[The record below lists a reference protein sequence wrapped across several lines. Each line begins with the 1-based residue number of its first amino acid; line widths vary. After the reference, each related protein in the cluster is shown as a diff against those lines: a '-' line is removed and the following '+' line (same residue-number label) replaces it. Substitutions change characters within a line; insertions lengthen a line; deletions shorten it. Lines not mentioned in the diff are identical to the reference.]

1 MEKTIELEIQSLLP
15 GVETDEDSCI
25 RRLEAALQKQHRM
38 QRAHI
43 ENCENGVKL
52 CLHYDPETISV
63 SEVKRLAERAG
74 FAIVNRYRH
83 ELIPIEGMDCSDC
96 SMVIEHSLARMDGV
110 QAARANY
117 ASEDLWVEYDTYK
130 INRHE
135 IEHRIRSMGYA
146 IRLEGHRKW
155 LQKNRELLLSMI
167 TGLLL
172 VIGWAGGYF
181 LGFNTYLSLA
191 LYLGAYLAGGWE
203 ISKHAIHALRERR
216 FDTDLLMIVAALG
229 AAALGDFMEGA
240 LLIFL
245 FSVGHNLEERAL
257 DKAQSAIRAL
267 ADLAPKTALVRRD
280 GREVEISVSEMR
292 LKDLAV
298 IRPGT
303 RIPVDGVILTGISG
317 IDQSPVTG
325 ESIPVDKAPGDKV
338 FAGTINGEGALEV
351 QVTRLAA
358 DSTLGRV
365 IKMVAEAQTQK
376 SPTQLTMERFE
387 RIFVPF
393 VLAATFLVIVIPPFF
408 GVPFRLSFLRAM
420 TLLVAASPCALALG
434 APATILAGVAQAARN
449 GVLVK
454 GGAHL
459 ENLGR
464 LKAIAFDKTGTIT
477 FGKPE
482 VGSVFAFLP
491 EICSEEHVL
500 AIAAALESRSMHPL
514 AQAVVRYVQS
524 KKISFAVIGDVESL
538 TGYGLRS
545 SYQDHSIL
553 IGSPKLILESQIE
566 QTAAIS
572 LQVKE
577 LESSGKTV
585 MLLAIG
591 SKVVGCITLA
601 DKIRPDIS
609 ALLKELAHS
618 GIQQTAILT
627 GDNPRVAA
635 AIAREAGLTDFYA
648 DLMPEDKAA
657 AVRDLVDKYDVVA
670 MVGDGVN
677 DAPALARATVG
688 IAMGGAG
695 TDVALETADVAL
707 MGDNL
712 TKLPFA
718 IGLGRATR
726 AIIQQNL
733 VIALG
738 VIVVLAVCS
747 LFGLVG
753 IGTAVVFHEGSTIL
767 VVLNALR
774 LLTYRG

>member
-1 MEKTIELEIQSLLP
+1 MEKTIELEIQSVLP
-15 GVETDEDSCI
+15 GVESDQDSCI
-25 RRLEAALQKQHRM
+25 MRLETALQKQHRM

-43 ENCENGVKL
+43 ENCGNGVKL

-74 FAIVNRYRH
+74 VAIVNRYRH
-83 ELIPIEGMDCSDC
+83 EFIEIEGMDCSDC
-96 SMVIEHSLARMDGV
+96 SMVIEHSLARLEGV
-110 QAARANY
+110 QAARVNY
-117 ASEDLWVEYDTYK
+117 AAGSLWIEYDTYH
-130 INRHE
+130 INHHQ
-135 IEHRIRSMGYA
+135 IEQRIQSMGYA
-146 IRLEGHRKW
+146 VRLEGSRKW
-155 LQKNRELLLSMI
+155 LEKNRELLLSLI

-172 VIGWAGGYF
+172 LLGWAGAKF
-181 LGFNTYLSLA
+181 LGFSSYLSIA

-216 FDTDLLMIVAALG
+216 FDTDLLMIMAALG
-229 AAALGDFMEGA
+229 AAVLGDFAEGA
-240 LLIFL
+240 LLILL
-245 FSVGHNLEERAL
+245 FSIGHNLEERAL
-257 DKAQSAIRAL
+257 AKAQSAIRAL

-280 GREVEISVSEMR
+280 GHELEISVSELR
-292 LKDLAV
+292 LKELTI

-303 RIPVDGVILTGISG
+303 RIPVDGIILTGQSG
-317 IDQSPVTG
+317 VDQSPVTG

-338 FAGTINGEGALEV
+338 FAGTINGEGSLEV

-365 IKMVAEAQTQK
+365 IKMVGEAQAQK
-376 SPTQLTMERFE
+376 SPTQLIMERFE
-387 RIFVPF
+387 RIFVPL
-393 VLAATFLVIVIPPFF
+393 VLVATFLAIVIPPFF
-408 GVPFRLSFLRAM
+408 GLPFHESFLRAM
-420 TLLVAASPCALALG
+420 TLLVGASPCALALG

-477 FGKPE
+477 QGKPE
-482 VGSVFAFLP
+482 VSSVIAFLP
-491 EICSEEHVL
+491 DLCPEKQVL

-514 AQAVVRYVQS
+514 AQALVRYVHS
-524 KKISFAVIGDVESL
+524 KELAFAAIGDVESL

-545 SYQDHSIL
+545 TYQGQIIL
-553 IGSPKLILESQIE
+553 TGSPKLIVESQIE
-566 QTAAIS
+566 QTGAVVQ
-572 LQVKE
+572 QVKE
-577 LESSGKTV
+577 LESSGNTV
-585 MLLAIG
+585 MLVALG
-591 SKVVGCITLA
+591 SKVVGCIALA
-601 DKIRPDIS
+601 DKIRPDVP
-609 ALLKELAHS
+609 ALLKELTHS
-618 GIQQTAILT
+618 GVQQTTILT

-635 AIAREAGLTDFYA
+635 AIAKEAGLTDYYA
-648 DLMPEDKAA
+648 DLMPEDKAD
-657 AVRDLVDKYDVVA
+657 AVRHLVDKYEVVA
-670 MVGDGVN
+670 MVGDGIN

-738 VIVVLAVCS
+738 VIAILAVCS

-753 IGTAVVFHEGSTIL
+753 IGPAVVFHEGSTIL

-774 LLTYRG
+774 LLGYRA